1 MRASVGASLQP
12 AAGAFGVQ
20 RGAAALEGS
29 PEDPL
34 GLILDFSRQDGM
46 QF

>member
-1 MRASVGASLQP
+1 MRASVGASLRP

-20 RGAAALEGS
+20 RAAGTG
-29 PEDPL
+29 PL